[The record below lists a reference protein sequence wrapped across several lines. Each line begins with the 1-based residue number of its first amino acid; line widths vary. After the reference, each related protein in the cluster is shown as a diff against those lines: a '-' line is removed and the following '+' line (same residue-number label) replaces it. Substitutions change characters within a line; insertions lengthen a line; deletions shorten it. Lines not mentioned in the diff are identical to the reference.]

1 MHPKALAY
9 YSYTKAQAIARI
21 FAELPEDSTSTDE
34 ETARD
39 HARRI
44 LKSISEDSDAG
55 TISTAEAETVYTE
68 TANKYIYLLENY
80 HRSDELKSAIRSEYQ
95 RSGHRANLDI
105 FHRIREELQRENIN
119 IIEYM
124 MLMQY
129 NELEDTKQS

>member
-1 MHPKALAY
+1 MHPKAIEY

-21 FAELPEDSTSTDE
+21 FAELSEDSTSTDE

-44 LKSISEDSDAG
+44 LKSIYEDSDAG
-55 TISTAEAETVYTE
+55 TISAAEAETVYTE
-68 TANKYIYLLENY
+68 TADKYLYLISNF
-80 HRSDELKSAIRSEYQ
+80 HRTDELKNAIRSEYQ
-95 RSGHRANLDI
+95 RRGSRANLDI